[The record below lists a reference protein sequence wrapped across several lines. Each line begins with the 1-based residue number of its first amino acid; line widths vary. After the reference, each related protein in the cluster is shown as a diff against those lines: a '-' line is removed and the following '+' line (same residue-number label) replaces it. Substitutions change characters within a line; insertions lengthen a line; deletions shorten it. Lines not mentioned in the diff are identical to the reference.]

1 MTHPIPLFSFSRK
14 ETSMKPRFLSSPVIP
29 ALALLAGV
37 TFAAVGVAQET
48 KFKALRDAPLTE
60 ESAPPEVVKQS
71 TPSEGFGRVYRQQPP
86 LIPHKTEGYQVTI
99 DNNQC
104 MTCHDWPGNTRVNA
118 PKISETHYVDRQ
130 GVRLDKVAGTR
141 YFCTQC
147 HVPQADAK
155 PLVGNS
161 FVNATQAK

>member
-1 MTHPIPLFSFSRK
+1 MTKRSP
-14 ETSMKPRFLSSPVIP
+14 SSNRGM
-29 ALALLAGV
+29 ALIAFTAGL
-37 TFAAVGVAQET
+37 TIAGLGIAQEL
-48 KFKALRDAPLTE
+48 KGIKSLREAPLLE
-60 ESAPPEVVKQS
+60 ESNAPEVIKQA
-71 TPSEGFGRVYRQQPP
+71 TPADGFGRTYRQQPP
-86 LIPHKTEGYQVTI
+86 LIPHKTDGYQITFE
-99 DNNQC
+99 NNQC

-141 YFCTQC
+141 YFCQQC

-161 FVNATQAK
+161 FQNATQVQK

>member
-1 MTHPIPLFSFSRK
+1 MMPRPLISNVLAAAALVAGLTLAAISHAQVKGLR
-14 ETSMKPRFLSSPVIP
+14 ET
-29 ALALLAGV
+29 
-37 TFAAVGVAQET
+37 
-48 KFKALRDAPLTE
+48 PLTE
-60 ESAPPEVVKQS
+60 VAPAPEVVKQS
-71 TPSEGFGRVYRQQPP
+71 TPADGFGRAYRQQPP
-86 LIPHKTEGYQVTI
+86 LIPHKTDGYQVAV

-141 YFCTQC
+141 YFCLQC

-161 FVNATQAK
+161 FQNATQAK